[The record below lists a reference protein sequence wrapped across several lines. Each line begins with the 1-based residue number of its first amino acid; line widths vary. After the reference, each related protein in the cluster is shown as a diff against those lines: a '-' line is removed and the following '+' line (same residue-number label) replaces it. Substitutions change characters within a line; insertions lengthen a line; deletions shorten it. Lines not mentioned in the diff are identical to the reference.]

1 MRGNQGTAI
10 FFKDDFSWGKS
21 DDQIEI
27 FVSLILNE
35 KELGELINLFIIS
48 YSKNIEDK
56 RLENFKKEIGNKIE
70 IFLKSNRKEK
80 KLPYFKIGSLFFD
93 ISNRASID
101 PNSFHLGSYE
111 RIEWKNLIH
120 SSFTGKR
127 DFSEKIKVLGK
138 NKVIEFKNKN
148 ISDFIINM
156 FSKKIENV

>member
-80 KLPYFKIGSLFFD
+80 SYLILRLGLYSL
-93 ISNRASID
+93 IYLTE
-101 PNSFHLGSYE
+101 HQ
-111 RIEWKNLIH
+111 
-120 SSFTGKR
+120 
-127 DFSEKIKVLGK
+127 
-138 NKVIEFKNKN
+138 
-148 ISDFIINM
+148 
-156 FSKKIENV
+156 